1 MPCENNLQH
10 LAYLEETI
18 LEALR
23 SRWRTYKIVI
33 GIKEEK
39 EHFNA

>member
-1 MPCENNLQH
+1 MPCENNLQR

-18 LEALR
+18 QEALR

-39 EHFNA
+39 EHLNA